1 MSDPKF
7 CDFLP
12 GGVSPGKK
20 RGGAG
25 PRDLRSVAMD
35 EPIALG
41 AVRCVDAWLFFEEA
55 VAEFAEYL
63 ERQDEVI
70 SVSRHLAVTG

>member
-1 MSDPKF
+1 
-7 CDFLP
+7 
-12 GGVSPGKK
+12 
-20 RGGAG
+20 
-25 PRDLRSVAMD
+25 MD